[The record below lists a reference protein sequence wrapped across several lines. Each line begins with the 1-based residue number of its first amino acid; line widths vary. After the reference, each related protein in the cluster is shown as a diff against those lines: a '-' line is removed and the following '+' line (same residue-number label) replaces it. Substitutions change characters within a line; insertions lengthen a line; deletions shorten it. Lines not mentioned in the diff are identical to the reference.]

1 MLQNKLIIIFST
13 SYLLLSSFKLVAVF
27 CNRIR
32 KTRDKCT
39 LALVHLCLVYMIL
52 VLFQQHFNLFGLVE
66 VSSFEDLVSFF
77 FFFLVVPSTWQP
89 KTLGEFLC
97 VHWKCKKIL
106 GNGELNPGP
115 PRAATKSVTG
125 GNSSH

>member
-1 MLQNKLIIIFST
+1 MLQNKLIIISSN

-77 FFFLVVPSTWQP
+77 FFFWLYLALGSP
-89 KTLGEFLC
+89 KLWENSYVYTES
-97 VHWKCKKIL
+97 VKKIL